1 MPRRRSLDGG
11 EADRGLGS
19 RFHNMEGET
28 MKRETQWFTAGDIRL
43 HVTKEQD
50 DLQIAVSHYNRDAQI
65 FTAFTVDWDT
75 WSSVEAFIQG
85 DDS

>member
-1 MPRRRSLDGG
+1 
-11 EADRGLGS
+11 
-19 RFHNMEGET
+19 MEGET